1 MGRGRWPVAQ
11 RGTWRPWGGWRTAR
25 GGWAGVSRRQR
36 GHGTSRPQ
44 EWERAWGASREARGG
59 LLTRVRLR
67 TNRSSTSWRTWS
79 WFLSR
84 NLCTCRGGGA
94 GRLRPAGRQ
103 TGRGGQ
109 GRGERTQGRGGLP
122 APRPPLCGGAEALG
136 PICPGRG
143 WTLPHCGSSLLPH
156 PLAPGGALATA
167 SCGGSPPR
175 TPSSG
180 EHGDSVPLIPQT
192 RKTRLRWGRRLRI
205 PA

>member
-1 MGRGRWPVAQ
+1 MRRGGRGGPGEGGEPLGGDGLGRAGGSAATVPPAPRSG
-11 RGTWRPWGGWRTAR
+11 RG
-25 GGWAGVSRRQR
+25 
-36 GHGTSRPQ
+36 
-44 EWERAWGASREARGG
+44 AWGASREARGG

-109 GRGERTQGRGGLP
+109 GRVP

-167 SCGGSPPR
+167 SRGGSPPR
-175 TPSSG
+175 TPSSR
-180 EHGDSVPLIPQT
+180 EQGDSVPLIPQT